1 MFLVLVH
8 ILYKLQDLINTN
20 TVCSKSLKIL
30 YKLCLVLLYIKL
42 WNIASHPTRQG
53 FIVIAIVIVFV
64 LRSLYGNLLNSR
76 SGQTSVIM
84 HLSMLTPREGGALC
98 GVFDHQ
104 LHPHPGDFD

>member
-30 YKLCLVLLYIKL
+30 YKLCLVLLYIKI
-42 WNIASHPTRQG
+42 WNIASHPTRRG

-64 LRSLYGNLLNSR
+64 LRSLYGNLLNS
-76 SGQTSVIM
+76 
-84 HLSMLTPREGGALC
+84 MLTKLAFWPRVRQFE
-98 GVFDHQ
+98 
-104 LHPHPGDFD
+104 PNDFY